1 MKDLGI
7 FRYMILFLV
16 LLSCLTAAENPESVL
31 LLRPGEGNSRN
42 SEGDFIE
49 LADGRLLFIYTHFTD
64 GAGDHAP
71 AFLAARVSHDQGKTW
86 SDEDNVIVQGKGA
99 KNVMSVSLLR
109 LQNNEIAL
117 FYLVKNSIQDC
128 KPVIRWSDDEG
139 HTWSAPTNCIPDQKG
154 YFVLNNDR
162 VVQLTDGRLVVP
174 VALHNK
180 PEWDEPDWQGTVMCY
195 LSDDHGRSWKK
206 SKSELQAFDPRGN
219 RLVAQEPGVVELN
232 DGRLMMFC
240 RSDAGCQLLSFST
253 DRGVTWSPLQKSD
266 IISPRSPASIERI
279 PQTGDLLMVWNNH
292 AQIDSSLQGKRTPL
306 TVAVSQ
312 DEGKTWSYIKDL
324 EKNPYGWF
332 CYTAIEFLDKHVLM
346 AYCAGDRRYEKGLSV
361 TKLSTLPL
369 NWIYAGK

>member
-1 MKDLGI
+1 MKDLDFFRHII
-7 FRYMILFLV
+7 FILI
-16 LLSCLTAAENPESVL
+16 LLSCLAAAENPETGL

-64 GAGDHAP
+64 GSGDHAP
-71 AFLAARVSHDQGKTW
+71 AFLAGRVSHDQGKTW
-86 SDEDNVIVQGKGA
+86 SDQDEVIIQGEGA

-109 LQNNEIAL
+109 LQNGQIAL
-117 FYLVKNSIQDC
+117 FYLVKNSLQDC
-128 KPVIRWSDDEG
+128 KPVIRWSADEAK
-139 HTWSAPTNCIPDQKG
+139 TWSAPTKCIPDQEG

-162 VVQLTDGRLVVP
+162 VIQLADGRLVVP

-180 PEWDEPDWQGTVMCY
+180 SNWNEPDWQGTVMCY
-195 LSDDHGRSWKK
+195 LSDDYGQSWKK
-206 SKSELQAFDPRGN
+206 SHSELKAFDKQGN
-219 RLVAQEPGVVELN
+219 RLVAQEPGVVELKH
-232 DGRLMMFC
+232 GRLMMFC
-240 RSDAGCQLLSFST
+240 RSDAGCQLLSYST

-279 PQTGDLLMVWNNH
+279 PQTGDLLMAWNDH
-292 AQIDSSLQGKRTPL
+292 ARIDSSLQEKRSPL

-332 CYTAIEFLDKHVLM
+332 CYTAIEFLDNHVLM

-361 TKLSTLPL
+361 TKLSTLPVSWL
-369 NWIYAGK
+369 YTGE